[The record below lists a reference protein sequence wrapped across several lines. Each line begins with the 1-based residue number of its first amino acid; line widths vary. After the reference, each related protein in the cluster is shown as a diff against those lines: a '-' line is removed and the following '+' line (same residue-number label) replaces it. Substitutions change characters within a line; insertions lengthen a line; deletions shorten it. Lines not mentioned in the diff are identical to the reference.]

1 MLQHY
6 LKIMY
11 RNLWKSKLYSTINI
25 AGLALGLTCCMLIV
39 LYNKD
44 EKSYDQFHKNKNQL
58 YRVVATTSNEKETH
72 KMGISNGPAGPAF
85 KEELPE
91 VKAFVRVQGD
101 YAVVKNGTE
110 IVGQDVVNVDSNFFS
125 VFSFPLLQ
133 GNATTVLKNPNSL
146 VITDEMALKYFG
158 TTNAMGKVLEFKN
171 GDKFEL
177 MTVTGVSKK
186 SPQNS
191 SVKFDMLRPFTD
203 DNKEWISFFL
213 STYIL
218 LDKKADAEKVAAK
231 FDNVFLTR
239 AKDELKMAGEKFG
252 FKDKVHFGLQPFTAI
267 HLDTEYSEYSNNIE
281 DASKP
286 IYSYILSGIAI
297 FILLIACIN
306 FINLKLAHSLQ
317 RAKEIGIRKVV
328 GSQRRQLIK
337 QFLGESFLL
346 SLIAFVMAI
355 ALTLLVLPVFNE
367 LSNKQLNFSALLD
380 TKLLVAYIILFL
392 TTGFVAGFYPALVL
406 SGFNPL
412 QTIYNRQKFTG
423 KNYLTKG
430 LVVFQF
436 ALATF
441 LIITTVMVYAQFNF
455 ITHKDLGYND
465 NNTVLLDLGRGA
477 DQQKVTVLKN
487 ELAKDPAIK
496 LVAASDGNGNI
507 TVGKVDGKEMDFAYK
522 RMDENYLNV
531 LQIPLVKGRSFSEN
545 FPGDST
551 TSVVINETF
560 AKQAGWNNP
569 IGKQVDFFWDNNRKV
584 TVVGVV
590 KDYHFESLQAK
601 IMPLLFVADPHFRLG
616 QLLVKLNPANI
627 APAIKTIAQTYKKIF
642 PLQPYKYTF
651 MDVQNKNYYK
661 AEAKWKQII
670 TYASI
675 LSIFICCIGLFG
687 LSILATE
694 KRTKEIGIRKVLGAS
709 VQTVVSLLSV
719 NFVKLVLIAF
729 IIAAPTA
736 WYVNNQWLQN
746 FPYRVSMQWQVF
758 ILAGGC
764 MVLLA
769 FATISY
775 QSIKAALMNPIKSLK
790 SE

>member
-1 MLQHY
+1 MLLHY

-58 YRVVATTSNEKETH
+58 HRVVATTSNDKETQ
-72 KMGISNGPAGPAF
+72 KLGISNSPAGPAF

-91 VKAFVRVQGD
+91 VKAFVRVEND
-101 YAVVKNGTE
+101 YAVVKNGNE
-110 IVGQDVVNVDSNFFS
+110 VFGQDIVNADSNFFS
-125 VFSFPLLQ
+125 VFSFPLIA
-133 GNATTVLKNPNSL
+133 GNAAAVLKDPNSL

-158 TTNAMGKVLEFKN
+158 TTDAIGKVLEFKN
-171 GDKFEL
+171 RDKFEPR
-177 MTVTGVSKK
+177 TVTGIAKR

-191 SVKFDMLRPFTD
+191 SIKFDMLRPFTD
-203 DNKEWISFFL
+203 GSTEWIGFYL

-218 LDKKADAEKVAAK
+218 LDEKANADAVAAK
-231 FDNVFLTR
+231 FDNIFLAR
-239 AKDELKMAGEKFG
+239 AKDELKMAREKFD

-267 HLDTEYSEYSNNIE
+267 HLDTEYDQVNIK
-281 DASKP
+281 DGSKP

-317 RAKEIGIRKVV
+317 RAKEIGVRKVI

-346 SLIAFVMAI
+346 SLIAFVMAV

-367 LSNKQLNFSALLD
+367 LSNKRLSFSTLLD
-380 TKLLVAYIILFL
+380 TKLLIAYILLFL
-392 TTGFVAGFYPALVL
+392 ITGFVAGFYPALVL

-423 KNYLTKG
+423 KNYLTKS

-465 NNTVLLDLGRGA
+465 SNTVLLDLGRGA
-477 DQQKVTVLKN
+477 NQQKIVVLKN
-487 ELAKDPAIK
+487 ELAKDPAVK
-496 LVAASDGNGNI
+496 MVAASDGNGNI
-507 TVGKVDGKEMDFAYK
+507 TIGKVDGKEMDFAYK
-522 RMDENYLNV
+522 RMDENYLTA
-531 LQIPLVKGRSFSEN
+531 LQIPIVNGRNFSES
-545 FPGDST
+545 FPGDSMS
-551 TSVVINETF
+551 SVVINETF
-560 AKQAGWNNP
+560 AKQAGWDDP

-590 KDYHFESLQAK
+590 KDYHFESLQSK
-601 IMPLLFVADPHFRLG
+601 IMPLLFVADPHFKLG
-616 QLLVKLNPANI
+616 QLVVKLNPANI
-627 APAIKTIAQTYKKIF
+627 APAMTTIAETYKKIF

-651 MDVQNKNYYK
+651 MDAKNKDSYK
-661 AEAKWKQII
+661 AEAKWKEII
-670 TYASI
+670 TYASV

-709 VQTVVSLLSV
+709 VQSVVTLLSA

-729 IIAAPTA
+729 IISAPFA

-746 FPYRVSMQWQVF
+746 FPYRVAISWQVF
-758 ILAGGC
+758 IIAGLC

-769 FATISY
+769 SFTISY
-775 QSIKAALMNPIKSLK
+775 QSIKAALMNPVKSLK

>member
-1 MLQHY
+1 MLLHY

-39 LYNKD
+39 LFTKD

-58 YRVVATTSNEKETH
+58 HRIVATMSNDKETQ
-72 KMGISNGPAGPAF
+72 KLGISNSPAGPAF

-91 VKAFVRVQGD
+91 IKAFVRVEND
-101 YAVVKNGTE
+101 YAVVKNGNE
-110 IVGQDVVNVDSNFFS
+110 VFGQDIVNADSNFFS
-125 VFSFPLLQ
+125 VFSFPLIA
-133 GNATTVLKNPNSL
+133 GNAATVLKNPNSL

-158 TTNAMGKVLEFKN
+158 TTDALGKVLELKN
-171 GDKFEL
+171 GDKFEP
-177 MTVTGVSKK
+177 MTITGIAKK

-191 SVKFDMLRPFTD
+191 SIKFNMLRPFTD
-203 DNKEWISFFL
+203 NSKEWISFFL

-218 LDKKADAEKVAAK
+218 LDEKANAEKVAAK
-231 FDNVFLTR
+231 FDNVFLSK
-239 AKDELKMAGEKFG
+239 AKDELKMAREKFD
-252 FKDKVHFGLQPFTAI
+252 FKDEVHFGLQPFTAI
-267 HLDTEYSEYSNNIE
+267 HLNTEYDQNSMK
-281 DASKP
+281 DAVKP
-286 IYSYILSGIAI
+286 IYAYILSGIAI

-317 RAKEIGIRKVV
+317 RAKEIGVRKVI
-328 GSQRRQLIK
+328 GGQRKQLIK

-346 SLIAFVMAI
+346 CLIAFVIAI
-355 ALTLLVLPVFNE
+355 TLTLLVLPVFNE
-367 LSNKQLNFSALLD
+367 LSNKRLSFSALID
-380 TKLLVAYIILFL
+380 TKLVLAYTILFL
-392 TTGFVAGFYPALVL
+392 VTGFVAGFYPALVL

-412 QTIYNRQKFTG
+412 QTIYNRQKLVG

-465 NNTVLLDLGRGA
+465 SNTVLLDLGRGA
-477 DQQKVTVLKN
+477 DQQKITVLKN
-487 ELAKDPAIK
+487 ELAKNPTVK

-507 TVGKVDGKEMDFAYK
+507 TIGKVDGKEMEFAYK
-522 RMDENYLNV
+522 RMDENYLSA
-531 LQIPLVKGRSFSEN
+531 LQIPLVKGRGFSAA

-551 TSVVINETF
+551 YSVVINETF
-560 AKQAGWNNP
+560 AKQAGWDDP

-590 KDYHFESLQAK
+590 KDYHFESLQSK
-601 IMPLLFVADPHFRLG
+601 IMPLLFVADPHFGLG
-616 QLLVKLNPANI
+616 QLIVKLNPANI
-627 APAIKTIAQTYKKIF
+627 APAMTIIAETYKKIF

-651 MDVQNKNYYK
+651 MDAKNKEAYK

-709 VQTVVSLLSV
+709 VQSVVALLSA

-729 IIAAPTA
+729 IIAAPVA

-746 FPYRVSMQWQVF
+746 FPYRVAISWQVF
-758 ILAGGC
+758 IIAGLC

-769 FATISY
+769 SFTISY
-775 QSIKAALMNPIKSLK
+775 QSIKAALMNPVKSLK

>member
-1 MLQHY
+1 MLLHY

-58 YRVVATTSNEKETH
+58 HRVVATTSNDKETQ
-72 KMGISNGPAGPAF
+72 KLGISNSPAGPAF

-91 VKAFVRVQGD
+91 VKAFVRVEND
-101 YAVVKNGTE
+101 YAVVKNGNE
-110 IVGQDVVNVDSNFFS
+110 VFGQDIVNADSNFFS
-125 VFSFPLLQ
+125 VFSFPLIA
-133 GNATTVLKNPNSL
+133 GNAATVLKDPNSL

-158 TTNAMGKVLEFKN
+158 TTDAIGKVLEFKN
-171 GDKFEL
+171 RDKFEPR
-177 MTVTGVSKK
+177 TVTGIAKR

-191 SVKFDMLRPFTD
+191 SIKFDMLRPFTD
-203 DNKEWISFFL
+203 GSTEWIGFYL

-218 LDKKADAEKVAAK
+218 LDEKANADAVAAK
-231 FDNVFLTR
+231 FDNIFLAR
-239 AKDELKMAGEKFG
+239 AKDELKMAREKFD

-267 HLDTEYSEYSNNIE
+267 HLDTEYDQVNIK
-281 DASKP
+281 DGSKP

-317 RAKEIGIRKVV
+317 RAKEIGVRKVI

-346 SLIAFVMAI
+346 SLIAFVMAV

-367 LSNKQLNFSALLD
+367 LSNKRLSFSTLLD
-380 TKLLVAYIILFL
+380 TKLLIAYILLFL
-392 TTGFVAGFYPALVL
+392 ITGFVAGFYPALVL

-423 KNYLTKG
+423 KNYLTKS

-465 NNTVLLDLGRGA
+465 SNTVLLDLGRGA
-477 DQQKVTVLKN
+477 NQQKIAVLKN
-487 ELAKDPAIK
+487 ELAKDPAVK
-496 LVAASDGNGNI
+496 MVAASDGNGNI
-507 TVGKVDGKEMDFAYK
+507 TIGKVDGKEMDFAYK
-522 RMDENYLNV
+522 RMDENYLTA
-531 LQIPLVKGRSFSEN
+531 LQIPIVNGRNFSES
-545 FPGDST
+545 FPGDSMS
-551 TSVVINETF
+551 SVVINETF
-560 AKQAGWNNP
+560 AKQAGWDDP

-590 KDYHFESLQAK
+590 KDYHFESLQSK
-601 IMPLLFVADPHFRLG
+601 IMPLLFVADPHFKLG
-616 QLLVKLNPANI
+616 QLVVKLNPANI
-627 APAIKTIAQTYKKIF
+627 APAMTTIAETYKKIF

-651 MDVQNKNYYK
+651 MDAKNKDSYK
-661 AEAKWKQII
+661 AEAKWKEII
-670 TYASI
+670 TYASV

-687 LSILATE
+687 LSILSTE
-694 KRTKEIGIRKVLGAS
+694 KQTKEIGIRKVLGAS
-709 VQTVVSLLSV
+709 VQSVVTLLSA

-729 IIAAPTA
+729 IISAPFA

-746 FPYRVSMQWQVF
+746 FPYRVAISWQVF
-758 ILAGGC
+758 IIAGLC
-764 MVLLA
+764 MVFLA
-769 FATISY
+769 SFTISY

>member
-1 MLQHY
+1 MLLHY

-58 YRVVATTSNEKETH
+58 HRVVTTMSNDKETQ
-72 KMGISNGPAGPAF
+72 KLGISNSPAGPAF

-101 YAVVKNGTE
+101 YAVVKNGTA
-110 IVGQDVVNVDSNFFS
+110 ITGQNVVNVDSNFFS

-133 GNATTVLKNPNSL
+133 GNAATVLKNPNSL
-146 VITDEMALKYFG
+146 VITDEMAVKYFG

-171 GDKFEL
+171 DDKFEL
-177 MTVTGVSKK
+177 MTVTGIAKK

-191 SVKFDMLRPFTD
+191 SIKFDMLRPFTD

-218 LDKKADAEKVAAK
+218 LDEKANAATVAAK
-231 FDNVFLTR
+231 FDNVFLSR
-239 AKDELKMAGEKFG
+239 AKDELKMAREQFD

-267 HLDTEYSEYSNNIE
+267 HLDGEYDQNSIK
-281 DASKP
+281 DAVKP
-286 IYSYILSGIAI
+286 IYGYILSGIAI

-346 SLIAFVMAI
+346 SFIAFVLAI

-367 LSNKQLNFSALLD
+367 LSNKQLIFSALLD
-380 TKLLVAYIILFL
+380 TKLLIAYSILFL
-392 TTGFVAGFYPALVL
+392 ITGFIAGFYPALVL

-430 LVVFQF
+430 LVIFQF

-441 LIITTVMVYAQFNF
+441 LIISTIMVYAQFNF
-455 ITHKDLGYND
+455 LTHKDLGYND
-465 NNTVLLDLGRGA
+465 SNTILLDLGRGA
-477 DQQKVTVLKN
+477 DQQKITVLKN
-487 ELAKDPAIK
+487 ELVKNPAVK
-496 LVAASDGNGNI
+496 LVAASDGHGNI
-507 TVGKVDGKEMDFAYK
+507 TIGKVDGKEIEFAYK
-522 RMDENYLNV
+522 RMDENYLSA
-531 LQIPLVKGRSFSEN
+531 LQIPLVKGRNFSAA

-551 TSVVINETF
+551 YSVVINETF
-560 AKQAGWNNP
+560 AKQAGWDDP
-569 IGKQVDFFWDNNRKV
+569 IGKQVDFFWDNRKL

-590 KDYHFESLQAK
+590 KDYHFQSLQAK
-601 IMPLLFVADPHFRLG
+601 IMPLLFVVDPHFGLG
-616 QLLVKLNPANI
+616 QLVVKLNPANI
-627 APAIKTIAQTYKKIF
+627 APAMKTIAETYKKIF
-642 PLQPYKYTF
+642 PLQPYSYTF
-651 MDVQNKNYYK
+651 MDAKNKEAYK

-670 TYASI
+670 TYASV

-709 VQTVVSLLSV
+709 VQSVVNLLSA
-719 NFVKLVLIAF
+719 NFVQLVLIAF
-729 IIAAPTA
+729 IIAAPIA

-758 ILAGGC
+758 MLAGIG

-775 QSIKAALMNPIKSLK
+775 QSIKAALMNPVKSLK